1 LRGVYARNCVYEGVT
16 GWESFEPVLS
26 RAEQADIVDIWRS
39 AEQIVPEW
47 YEHDRAGLERI
58 VEAVHERRQSIRSLI
73 DAFRVSSR
81 APFPNW
87 KEKAAT
93 QAASII
99 P

>member
-1 LRGVYARNCVYEGVT
+1 MYARNCVYEGVT

-58 VEAVHERRQSIRSLI
+58 VEAVYERRQSIRSLI

-81 APFPNW
+81 SPFPNW
-87 KEKAAT
+87 KEKATT
-93 QAASII
+93 QAASIT